1 MDRNTLFDCLV
12 AWVNTFNLNV
22 KCEGAN
28 DFKDGIL
35 IAKCLNNIDPEYFD
49 EDWLSKIKDDT
60 NENWRLKLL
69 NLKKILQRITDY
81 YSEVLNHSLSDFE
94 MPNLNL
100 IVETNNN
107 TTSVEANNQLSHLL
121 QLVLGCAVNCERKS
135 EFIKNIMEMNE
146 STQHMIMT
154 AIQELMSKDRNMNL
168 IRQSTSTLSLG
179 GGIVGGG
186 TMSTSASMIASTTTA
201 SGGEA
206 DIDLSYQLKR
216 AHVEIARLGELK
228 EDIEI
233 KCQRLDKQVSELIEE
248 KASLASEIDSLRS
261 KLQRHEDGDR
271 GDPTNEMNKQLRL
284 QQKLD
289 SMQEELY
296 RLESEKEKYRIQFEA
311 AKSEQDILLEKN
323 IELKKVAQEHQNLRD
338 EIDVLKHRSD
348 RVEKLESTIESYKIK
363 LEEMVDLKRQI
374 KSLEENNTK
383 YLEKILFMEEEVK
396 KINALKSQIE
406 MYKKQIQELHEQM
419 LNDEMKSKKLEYEYK
434 SLEERLNS
442 LRAEKER
449 LQSEYEKVKENLDK
463 QSNNNNS
470 NSPLNDENGQP
481 LTMPTSEEEGST
493 NQLMGDLFSTAE
505 LFNIPSD
512 IKEKLVRLC
521 HENKVLK
528 SKQTE
533 YNEERY
539 LLIQSQ
545 LEDEKQR
552 SGDLQTRL
560 NETSKQKIEIEC
572 QLNDL
577 RKTSKDLLEVEQ
589 QSRNATQGDDS
600 SRDELIGDLKTKLS
614 RAQAQLDD
622 ECKRNEAAL
631 KSLEEKLELLSAEKN
646 ELKESREK
654 ELKAHEKEIK
664 EMNEK
669 YRGYLEK
676 AKIVIKTLDP
686 RNSTNGCSEV
696 QFLKT
701 QLAEK
706 EKQIKQLTKENEKIR
721 NSREL
726 EERLVSS
733 AWQKLSSTLNRRSTD
748 ERVSS
753 VGSSSF
759 LSQQRH
765 LPGSSGNSN
774 SSNSSSNNSA
784 SSVSGSPSS
793 GGGGGISGLIHHSL
807 SATNTPRQR
816 SSNSFLSSLP
826 KLNSPT
832 PTN

>member
-22 KCEGAN
+22 KCESAH
-28 DFKDGIL
+28 DLKDGII

-49 EDWLSKIKDDT
+49 DEWVGKIKDDT

-94 MPNLNL
+94 MPNLNS

-107 TTSVEANNQLSHLL
+107 TTSVDANNQLSHLL
-121 QLVLGCAVNCERKS
+121 QLVLGCAVNCDRKS

-146 STQHMIMT
+146 TTQHMIMT

-168 IRQSTSTLSLG
+168 IRQSTSSLS
-179 GGIVGGG
+179 VGGG
-186 TMSTSASMIASTTTA
+186 SS
-201 SGGEA
+201 SGPSSNLMNVSGSDE
-206 DIDLSYQLKR
+206 DLNYQLKK
-216 AHVEIARLGELK
+216 AQLEMSRLNELR
-228 EDIEI
+228 EDIEL
-233 KCQRLDKQVSELIEE
+233 KCKRLDKQVSELQEE
-248 KASLASEIDSLRS
+248 KLALVSEIDLLRE
-261 KLQRHEDGDR
+261 KLQREDVNR
-271 GDPTNEMNKQLRL
+271 NDPTNDMNKQLRL

-289 SMQEELY
+289 FMQEELY

-323 IELKKVAQEHQNLRD
+323 IELKKLAQEHQSLKD

-348 RVEKLESTIESYKIK
+348 KVEKLESTIDSYKIK
-363 LEEMVDLKRQI
+363 LEEMIDLKKQI

-383 YLEKILFMEEEVK
+383 YLEKIILMEEEVK

-434 SLEERLNS
+434 SVEERFNN
-442 LRAEKER
+442 LRMEKDRLQLDYER
-449 LQSEYEKVKENLDK
+449 LKENLDK
-463 QSNNNNS
+463 
-470 NSPLNDENGQP
+470 
-481 LTMPTSEEEGST
+481 LTMSSSNLLDEIPSSPPNEQNT
-493 NQLMGDLFSTAE
+493 NQLMDDLFSSGE
-505 LFNIPSD
+505 LLNIPSD
-512 IKEKLVRLC
+512 IKEKLIRLC
-521 HENKVLK
+521 HENKILK

-533 YNEERY
+533 YNEERFI
-539 LLIQSQ
+539 LVQSQ
-545 LEDEKQR
+545 YEDEKQR
-552 SGDLQTRL
+552 SADLQTRL

-577 RKTSKDLLEVEQ
+577 RKKEAEES
-589 QSRNATQGDDS
+589 SRSQLVADS
-600 SRDELIGDLKTKLS
+600 SRDELINDLRAKLN
-614 RAQAQLDD
+614 RAQTQLDD
-622 ECKRNEAAL
+622 ERKRNEAAN
-631 KSLEEKLELLSAEKN
+631 KSLEERIELLLAEKN
-646 ELKESREK
+646 EVRENRDK
-654 ELKAHEKEIK
+654 ELQAKDKEILAKTQEIK

-669 YRGYLEK
+669 YRVYLEK

-686 RNSTNGCSEV
+686 RNSNNGSNEV

-701 QLAEK
+701 QLIEK
-706 EKQIKQLTKENEKIR
+706 EKQIKYLTKENENIR
-721 NSREL
+721 KSRDQEQ
-726 EERLVSS
+726 RLMASS
-733 AWQKLSSTLNRRSTD
+733 WYKLGANLNRRSTD
-748 ERVSS
+748 ERISS

-765 LPGSSGNSN
+765 LPNTSSSSSINSPVIGSST
-774 SSNSSSNNSA
+774 SA
-784 SSVSGSPSS
+784 N
-793 GGGGGISGLIHHSL
+793 
-807 SATNTPRQR
+807 NTPKR
-816 SSNSFLSSLP
+816 SSNFLASFTQT

-832 PTN
+832 NLV